1 MAEPNDTT
9 SPGVWTY
16 VGTGSLAAAAVIA
29 AIYAGFHAPT
39 FSWAAA
45 PMVVCYVLG
54 LFSIVSLLALVRKW
68 PFPGIRGISSDTGL
82 HISEAHAAQIRD
94 AARSWSKDF
103 SELVDPDWA
112 VRLIEVANLDSHKDL
127 AMLRRHFPN
136 VNSEYLEWSA
146 ANRAL
151 RGIPTMPY
159 DYLGHGGNKPTTP
172 EGEAVLK
179 KHNAI
184 ARKLAATLGTIS
196 GQTNIIGQ
204 CDQCHRPARRW
215 PARLVRKFSGLASK
229 PAAHSTTIEPT
240 PPQ

>member
-1 MAEPNDTT
+1 MVEPNDTT

-16 VGTGSLAAAAVIA
+16 VGGGSLAAAAVVA
-29 AIYAGFHAPT
+29 SIYAGFHSPT
-39 FSWAAA
+39 FSWAAV

-54 LFSIVSLLALVRKW
+54 LVSVVSLIALVRKW
-68 PFPGIRGISSDTGL
+68 PFPGVHSISPESGL

-112 VRLIEVANLDSHKDL
+112 VRVIQVENLDSHKDL

-136 VNSEYLEWSA
+136 VNSEYSEWSA

-159 DYLGHGGNKPTTP
+159 AYLGHGDKPATP
-172 EGEAVLK
+172 DGEAVLR
-179 KHNAI
+179 KHNDI
-184 ARKLAATLGTIS
+184 ARKLAATLGAIS
-196 GQTNIIGQ
+196 GQTNIVGQ
-204 CDQCHRPARRW
+204 CDQCHHTARRW
-215 PARLVRKFSGLASK
+215 PTRSRSRR
-229 PAAHSTTIEPT
+229 
-240 PPQ
+240 